1 MPRNIWLFLQA
12 LYESLNII
20 YVSLPQK
27 WRGNMSIHRFN
38 LRLTEESKNI
48 LDQVERGKKNEFIN
62 NAIEKYEEE
71 NLDSKVLKE
80 LKSISSS
87 LSIIAECLQKT
98 TKTNGV
104 AIVEQQMEER
114 VEDEEDHSMQ
124 KKLSDFAMKYLE

>member
-1 MPRNIWLFLQA
+1 
-12 LYESLNII
+12 
-20 YVSLPQK
+20 
-27 WRGNMSIHRFN
+27 MSIHRFN